1 MNAFSLYIMQAKPLR
16 IEIKKR
22 KRAELTGYGPGEE
35 IDNDVENEE
44 IELLHHKIKYVRS
57 TKGFSGEPFNKFKAA
72 NPVVFKKRDL
82 KASGHIVKDSGD
94 KYKSAKGK
102 GDVLKSGT
110 HEPHAYISLML
121 RC

>member
-1 MNAFSLYIMQAKPLR
+1 
-16 IEIKKR
+16 
-22 KRAELTGYGPGEE
+22 LTGYGPGEE

-57 TKGFSGEPFNKFKAA
+57 TKGFSGEPLNKFKAA

-94 KYKSAKGK
+94 KSKSAKCK